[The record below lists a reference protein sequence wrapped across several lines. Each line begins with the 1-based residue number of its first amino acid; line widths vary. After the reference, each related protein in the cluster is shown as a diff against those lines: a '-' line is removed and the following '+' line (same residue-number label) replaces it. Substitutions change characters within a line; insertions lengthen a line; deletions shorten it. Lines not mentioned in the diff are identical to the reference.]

1 MQARRFCI
9 ASKISGPRTAAYLS
23 LCACLLSGVATAAD
37 PRPDAGANGAGRSAA
52 FNPEVQ
58 SKIDVDARG
67 EQGDTLLHWV
77 TFEGNEDMVRRLIA
91 AGANPNAR
99 VEKGS
104 TPLHLAAYRGHT
116 SIAAMLI
123 AHGALVNVKTDAGIT
138 PLDWAQ
144 RNGHDDMI
152 SLLLANGAKQGR
164 KLPRGRSTVSPASEA
179 KARVKRSAKP
189 RKPLRLD
196 LDSLPELQSLTSTA
210 STRTTAEG
218 RDGLATDSAWRVQF
232 GAFRSAE
239 RAAAA
244 RKLYREQHAELL
256 PQVDLEIRKARV
268 NEKDFYRVQ
277 VMTASKSAAT
287 SLCDQLQRRDQ
298 PCRVIKSPTR

>member
-1 MQARRFCI
+1 MQARRFCVV
-9 ASKISGPRTAAYLS
+9 SRMSGPRTAAYLG
-23 LCACLLSGVATAAD
+23 LCMCLQLGVATAAD
-37 PRPDAGANGAGRSAA
+37 PRPNAGASGAGRSPPS
-52 FNPEVQ
+52 NPEAQ

-77 TFEGNEDMVRRLIA
+77 TFEGNEDMVMRLIA
-91 AGANPNAR
+91 AGADPNAR

-116 SIAAMLI
+116 SIAELLI
-123 AHGALVNVKTDAGIT
+123 ANGAAVNAKTDAGIT

-152 SLLLANGAKQGR
+152 GLLLANGAKQGR
-164 KLPRGRSTVSPASEA
+164 QLLRSQSTISPASGA
-179 KARVKRSAKP
+179 KARKRPAKP
-189 RKPLRLD
+189 IKPLRLD
-196 LDSLPELQSLTSTA
+196 LDLLPELKSLTSTA
-210 STRTTAEG
+210 STRTAAEG
-218 RDGLATDSAWRVQF
+218 RDGLVTDPAWRVQF

-244 RKLYREQHAELL
+244 RKLYLKQHVELL
-256 PQVDLEIRKARV
+256 SQVDLEIRRATV

-277 VMTASKSAAT
+277 VMTTSKSAAK